1 MQHQGIGKHGYEESY
16 QVHVKRVPTR
26 VLEWQPWSSLTVAHK
41 AHQHYRNNHGTS
53 HAHHLT
59 LPDPLTHVDHAGL
72 HHSFLAGRLWS
83 AESHGLSYFEKAGSP
98 HILSQC
104 HSSVDLWREKRPRVS
119 RRSGT
124 VFRTNE
130 KSNIC
135 ITFQHCWYLSSFRL
149 AWCWS

>member
-1 MQHQGIGKHGYEESY
+1 MQHQGIGRHGYEESY

-41 AHQHYRNNHGTS
+41 AHQHYRNIHGNS

-59 LPDPLTHVDHAGL
+59 LPDPLTHVDHVGL

-83 AESHGLSYFEKAGSP
+83 AETHGLSYFKNAGSP

-104 HSSVDLWREKRPRVS
+104 HRQRRPMEGKAAPSQSSI
-119 RRSGT
+119 GYG
-124 VFRTNE
+124 F
-130 KSNIC
+130 
-135 ITFQHCWYLSSFRL
+135 SSQRKI
-149 AWCWS
+149 